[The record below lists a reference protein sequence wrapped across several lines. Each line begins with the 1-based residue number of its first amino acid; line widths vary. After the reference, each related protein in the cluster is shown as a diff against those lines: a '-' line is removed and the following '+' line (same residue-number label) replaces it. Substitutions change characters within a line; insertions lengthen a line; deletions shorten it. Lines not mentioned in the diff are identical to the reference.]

1 MANNNQRKVTINVYA
16 KDFVVTCSNEFA
28 NHLEDEI
35 ALISGGT
42 GKIELANFINAFVKL
57 SYENYIVKKELNKII
72 TTIDKEIKE
81 NAI

>member
-42 GKIELANFINAFVKL
+42 GKIELANFINTFVKL
-57 SYENYIVKKELNKII
+57 SYENYILKKELNKLIN
-72 TTIDKEIKE
+72 TIDEEIK
-81 NAI
+81 

>member
-1 MANNNQRKVTINVYA
+1 MANSNQRKVTINVYA

-35 ALISGGT
+35 ALISGGS

-57 SYENYIVKKELNKII
+57 SYENYIFKKELNKLVS
-72 TTIDKEIKE
+72 TIDKEIK
-81 NAI
+81 NDAI

>member
-35 ALISGGT
+35 AFISGGN

-57 SYENYIVKKELNKII
+57 SYENYILKKELNKII
-72 TTIDKEIKE
+72 NVIDEELKE
-81 NAI
+81 NVL